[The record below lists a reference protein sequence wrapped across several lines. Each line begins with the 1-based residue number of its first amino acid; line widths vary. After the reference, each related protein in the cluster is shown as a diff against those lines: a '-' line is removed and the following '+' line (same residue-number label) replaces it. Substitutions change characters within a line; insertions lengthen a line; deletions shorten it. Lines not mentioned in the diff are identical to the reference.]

1 MDQDRLQDELMNL
14 RKRMTQPLNQDG
26 LDEDKAMIFRS
37 LALVLE
43 LLTEIDGK
51 VEIRWAPTSPI
62 NQRKKALHKGREG
75 GLHFRRRAQ
84 RGTA

>member
-1 MDQDRLQDELMNL
+1 
-14 RKRMTQPLNQDG
+14 
-26 LDEDKAMIFRS
+26 MIFRS